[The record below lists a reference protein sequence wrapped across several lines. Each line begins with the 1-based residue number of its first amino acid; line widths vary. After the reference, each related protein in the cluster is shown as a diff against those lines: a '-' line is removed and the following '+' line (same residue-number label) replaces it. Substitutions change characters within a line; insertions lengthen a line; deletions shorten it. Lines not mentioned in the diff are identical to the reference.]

1 MTKQSVLIVDDEPDI
16 RELLDI
22 TLSRMGLRTFT
33 AATLGEAQAK
43 VAQEQPNLC
52 LTDMRLPDGNGISLV
67 EYIQHDFPHIPVAM
81 ITAHGSV
88 EAAISAL
95 KAGAFDFISK
105 PIELETLR
113 KLVTTALQMEGDTS
127 KADDAV
133 VQDLIG
139 AGEAIQRLRKQIT
152 KLARSQAP
160 VHIHGESGSGKEVVA
175 RLIHNNGPRVSGA
188 FVAVNCGAIPPELME
203 SELFGHNKG
212 AFTGA
217 NQDKIGLFQAAAGG
231 TLFLDEV
238 ADLPLAMQVKLLRAI
253 QEKAI
258 RPVGANEEQATDV
271 RLLSATHKN
280 LVSEVEAGRFRN
292 DLYYRIN
299 VIDVYVPCLRERK
312 EDIPELA
319 EALLQRIAREESS
332 EEPTLDKS
340 AISALS
346 GYDFPGNVRELENML
361 ERALALSDGATITVD
376 DLQFSSTPARSVAA
390 LSSNEES
397 KEGAREEAPT
407 HLDFGA
413 AHGDLEGYLESIEK
427 DIIGKALEESRW
439 NRTATA
445 KLLGIS
451 FRSLRYRLKKL
462 GLED

>member
-1 MTKQSVLIVDDEPDI
+1 
-16 RELLDI
+16 
-22 TLSRMGLRTFT
+22 
-33 AATLGEAQAK
+33 
-43 VAQEQPNLC
+43 
-52 LTDMRLPDGNGISLV
+52 
-67 EYIQHDFPHIPVAM
+67 
-81 ITAHGSV
+81 
-88 EAAISAL
+88 
-95 KAGAFDFISK
+95 
-105 PIELETLR
+105 
-113 KLVTTALQMEGDTS
+113 
-127 KADDAV
+127 
-133 VQDLIG
+133 
-139 AGEAIQRLRKQIT
+139 
-152 KLARSQAP
+152 
-160 VHIHGESGSGKEVVA
+160 
-175 RLIHNNGPRVSGA
+175 VSGA

-407 HLDFGA
+407 HLDFGS

>member
-1 MTKQSVLIVDDEPDI
+1 MSRQSVLIVDDEPDI

-22 TLSRMGLRTFT
+22 TLSRMGLMTHA
-33 AATLGEAQAK
+33 AATLAEAREL
-43 VAQEQPNLC
+43 VAREQPDLC

-67 EYIQHDFPHIPVAM
+67 EHIQQDFPHIPVAM

-88 EAAISAL
+88 EAAIAAL

-113 KLVTTALQMEGDTS
+113 RLVTTALQLEGDTTRAAS
-127 KADDAV
+127 AV
-133 VQDLIG
+133 DQDLIG
-139 AGEAIQRLRKQIT
+139 SGSSIAQLRRQIT

-175 RLIHNNGPRVSGA
+175 RLIHNNGPRASGA

-203 SELFGHNKG
+203 SELFGHVKG
-212 AFTGA
+212 SFTGA

-258 RPVGANEEQATDV
+258 RPVGANAEQATDI

-280 LVSEVEAGRFRN
+280 LAAEVEAGRFRN

-299 VIDVYVPCLRERK
+299 VIDLKVPSLRERM
-312 EDIPELA
+312 EDLPELA
-319 EALLQRIAREESS
+319 NALLKRIAREEGN
-332 EEPTLDKS
+332 ERAELDP
-340 AISALS
+340 AAMEAL
-346 GYDFPGNVRELENML
+346 GKYNFPGNVRELENML
-361 ERALALSDGATITVD
+361 ERALALSDGNRITVD
-376 DLQFSSTPARSVAA
+376 DLQFSAAAPSQPAPERDRPAA
-390 LSSNEES
+390 GQTRPGGHPALDM
-397 KEGAREEAPT
+397 EA
-407 HLDFGA
+407 A
-413 AHGDLEGYLESIEK
+413 YGDLEGFLANIEREVLSQ
-427 DIIGKALEESRW
+427 ALEETRW